1 MTNSN
6 VQVQTKKPQT
16 KAQMCWSF
24 YRTLMTKDLL
34 TSNTED
40 SKAKIREINK
50 QCKTHFMS
58 SEVGLTDKGA
68 NTYIQICKD
77 RMLDKDPHAGRKL
90 ANKNSRLAKKST
102 VDQTIEVVAEEA
114 VVEEQPTVDLSKRWV
129 VGSSKTELV
138 NSFDTRSQAQEFAK
152 VNSLK
157 WFDSKTI

>member
-6 VQVQTKKPQT
+6 VQVQIKKPQT

-102 VDQTIEVVAEEA
+102 VDQTAEVVAEE
-114 VVEEQPTVDLSKRWV
+114 PIDPKFDLSKRWV
-129 VGSSKTELV
+129 VGYDK
-138 NSFDTRSQAQEFAK
+138 NMYFKSFDTRAEAK
-152 VNSLK
+152 KYAKDNDLK
-157 WFDSKTI
+157 WFDSKTF